1 MVAWDGGEGR
11 IGGSQRNQLMK
22 ALSGLKMSSAEFQ
35 VLPHLSVMNGTG
47 LSVKGGNPWDAQPT
61 VMSWR
66 CTVKMTAILDT
77 SFFSQS
83 PFPSSLPTFRAK
95 ITQTGILRVIGL
107 LLWFAC

>member
-1 MVAWDGGEGR
+1 MVAWEGGEGR

-47 LSVKGGNPWDAQPT
+47 LSVKGGNPWDARPA

-66 CTVKMTAILDT
+66 CTVKMDSHFRHFVFFPILL
-77 SFFSQS
+77 
-83 PFPSSLPTFRAK
+83 FP
-95 ITQTGILRVIGL
+95 L
-107 LLWFAC
+107 LFLHLEQK